1 MVMPID
7 LLAWFRVA
15 CVVLIILSVS
25 LTMVPVTV
33 MGGVF
38 FRYRRPLYLV
48 VLLLALAVVASYSVR

>member
-1 MVMPID
+1 MPID